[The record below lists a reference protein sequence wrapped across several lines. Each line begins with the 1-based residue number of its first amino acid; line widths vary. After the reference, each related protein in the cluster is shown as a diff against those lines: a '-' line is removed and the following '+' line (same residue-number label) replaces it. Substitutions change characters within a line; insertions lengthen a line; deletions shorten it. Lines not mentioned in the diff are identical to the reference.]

1 MQQERRK
8 HPRFKMRNG
17 TFVYFVETNVPIN
30 LAQIVDI
37 SLGGISLRYFA
48 RSNTE
53 SELSELKIMGYEGQS
68 MHLVQMKCSPV
79 YDREADIGPLG
90 VFTARCCGAEF
101 KEVTPGQQALLEN
114 FINNFGIPCT

>member
-8 HPRFKMRNG
+8 HPRFKMKDG

-53 SELSELKIMGYEGQS
+53 SEMSELKIMGYESRS
-68 MHLVQMKCSPV
+68 MHLIQMKCSPV
-79 YDREADIGPLG
+79 YERETDMGPMG
-90 VFTARCCGAEF
+90 TFTARFCGAEF
-101 KEVTPGQQALLEN
+101 KEVTPGQQTLLES
-114 FINNFGIPCT
+114 FISNFGIPST